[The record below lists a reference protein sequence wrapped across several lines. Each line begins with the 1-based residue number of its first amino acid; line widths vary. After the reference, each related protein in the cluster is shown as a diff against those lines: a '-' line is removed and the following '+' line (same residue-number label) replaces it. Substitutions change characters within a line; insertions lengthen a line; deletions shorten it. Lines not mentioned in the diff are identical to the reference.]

1 MWSEKNISEQSQA
14 KNNNKTDEIELLDLD
29 TTDTIAV
36 EKIPS
41 KEEKIST
48 ITVTDT
54 ISSDII
60 EEVLKLEEEGMP
72 ENESTPKVK
81 LELQLENE
89 KKAPELQLRK
99 QEKNLIR
106 KSAILTKIELQD
118 LCKQILGVH
127 KLDMESRILI
137 NRFSEKYIDYKYFFE
152 GEFIRTYTK
161 EEYQE
166 ITKRELNFFAKEL
179 EQEKK
184 YTKKGINRIKECFN
198 IINEV
203 DLSRENIGKA
213 LRRNNVLIDQAMKIK
228 KTIANYDKIYN
239 QFLHKLDSKKFS
251 LVITRLGLSNIYIS
265 NVRVNIK
272 FNPVFSKEGI
282 NKAFN
287 NERVIEDLKNVQ
299 LKLLSIKT
307 FEDWLNFSLKEEY
320 YIYLPEALYKKSRK
334 LHNLL
339 KSIND
344 SYSQNKIKI
353 LLDYNILIS
362 HIKTVTH
369 LKKAGFHLILECNSE
384 EIVKYNKI
392 KKNLCMFDKIYIHA
406 DEKAKKKLE
415 ENIPN
420 SMIKDIEY
428 IDQELITSEG
438 VIIS

>member
-89 KKAPELQLRK
+89 KKAPELQLGK

-179 EQEKK
+179 EQEK
-184 YTKKGINRIKECFN
+184 
-198 IINEV
+198 
-203 DLSRENIGKA
+203 
-213 LRRNNVLIDQAMKIK
+213 
-228 KTIANYDKIYN
+228 
-239 QFLHKLDSKKFS
+239 
-251 LVITRLGLSNIYIS
+251 
-265 NVRVNIK
+265 
-272 FNPVFSKEGI
+272 
-282 NKAFN
+282 
-287 NERVIEDLKNVQ
+287 
-299 LKLLSIKT
+299 SI
-307 FEDWLNFSLKEEY
+307 
-320 YIYLPEALYKKSRK
+320 
-334 LHNLL
+334 
-339 KSIND
+339 
-344 SYSQNKIKI
+344 
-353 LLDYNILIS
+353 
-362 HIKTVTH
+362 
-369 LKKAGFHLILECNSE
+369 LKKA
-384 EIVKYNKI
+384 
-392 KKNLCMFDKIYIHA
+392 
-406 DEKAKKKLE
+406 
-415 ENIPN
+415 
-420 SMIKDIEY
+420 
-428 IDQELITSEG
+428 
-438 VIIS
+438 